1 MSAPGRLAFPLG
13 DAPGWPGVLT
23 GTSGRAPAGRGLDSG
38 YAQDFCQSLEEAG
51 PEIRA
56 CVDAC
61 NHIAN
66 ATREQNDFSSV
77 SRGRGGT
84 GGYQGRRGQALSAPS
99 MHTHRRT
106 RNGSWWGG

>member
-1 MSAPGRLAFPLG
+1 MPAVLALLP
-13 DAPGWPGVLT
+13 V
-23 GTSGRAPAGRGLDSG
+23 GRGMESG
-38 YAQDFCQSLEEAG
+38 SAQDFCQSLEEAG

-77 SRGRGGT
+77 SWGWWGEKGPTSGTALTPLLMSSSGERRVDSGGT
-84 GGYQGRRGQALSAPS
+84 GD
-99 MHTHRRT
+99 
-106 RNGSWWGG
+106 